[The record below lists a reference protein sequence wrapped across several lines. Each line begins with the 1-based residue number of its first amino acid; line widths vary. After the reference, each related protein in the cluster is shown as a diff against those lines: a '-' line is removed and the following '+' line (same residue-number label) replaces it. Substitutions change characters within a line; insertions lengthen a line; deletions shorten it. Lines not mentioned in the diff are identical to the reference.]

1 MHLESVFEG
10 LPGAEINGVC
20 CEGDFLT
27 VFCPFISEHAKFEVC
42 QGGGDLFILEWINIC
57 VEVIVVGEAGP
68 EGICFG

>member
-42 QGGGDLFILEWINIC
+42 QGGGDLFT
-57 VEVIVVGEAGP
+57 VSSSG
-68 EGICFG
+68 